1 MGFSSCGPRAL
12 EYRLGSCGAWAS
24 LPLRMW
30 GLPGPGIESVSPADR
45 VLTAGPPRKS
55 RRTWFQCL
63 LAVSHWFVGQ
73 DPACSPLSLKL
84 KNHVHLTL
92 SSVMSPKLLR
102 FRISRIKLMI
112 QTYTCSSGFSDL
124 LSVHSCNPESSNL
137 LYFPSVFSS
146 SLSPVTTTFQISPAC
161 IHCSPLTTPAP
172 ELL

>member
-1 MGFSSCGPRAL
+1 MVPGPRCPSEL
-12 EYRLGSCGAWAS
+12 
-24 LPLRMW
+24 W
-30 GLPGPGIESVSPADR
+30 GLPGPGIESVSPAMADR

-55 RRTWFQCL
+55 RCTWFQCL

-73 DPACSPLSLKL
+73 DAACSPLSLKL

-102 FRISRIKLMI
+102 FRISRIRLMI
-112 QTYTCSSGFSDL
+112 QTHTCSSGFSDS
-124 LSVHSCNPESSNL
+124 LSVHSCNPEALESSSNL

-146 SLSPVTTTFQISPAC
+146 SLNPVTITFQISPAR
-161 IHCSPLTTPAP
+161 IHCSPLTTPVP

>member
-1 MGFSSCGPRAL
+1 
-12 EYRLGSCGAWAS
+12 
-24 LPLRMW
+24 MW

-45 VLTAGPPRKS
+45 VLTAGPPRES

-112 QTYTCSSGFSDL
+112 QTHTCSSGFSDS

-137 LYFPSVFSS
+137 LFPLCIQFITQSHHHYLSDFSCTHPL
-146 SLSPVTTTFQISPAC
+146 LSINHPGT
-161 IHCSPLTTPAP
+161 
-172 ELL
+172 